1 MCGLYLN
8 SKRRKTGKP
17 AVTSCHLGQFPIAE
31 SINIPNQHGPS
42 SSLNFNTNMTL
53 INDVINPTW
62 GCDTGDDPPNY
73 NDI

>member
-1 MCGLYLN
+1 MYLN
-8 SKRRKTGKP
+8 SKRRKTSKP
-17 AVTSCHLGQFPIAE
+17 AVTSRRLGQLPIAE
-31 SINIPNQHGPS
+31 SINIPNQHAPS
-42 SSLNFNTNMTL
+42 SYLNFNTNMTL